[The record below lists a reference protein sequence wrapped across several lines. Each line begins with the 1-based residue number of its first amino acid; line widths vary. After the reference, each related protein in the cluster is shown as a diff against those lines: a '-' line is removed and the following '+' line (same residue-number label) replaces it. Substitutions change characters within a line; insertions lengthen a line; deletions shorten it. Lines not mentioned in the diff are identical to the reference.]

1 MAIISKITWKNRDFE
16 VIDDIDIN
24 SKYVWLNEKHI
35 ETKIGYLNLPAVTNR
50 YDLKYK
56 KCEFK
61 LIDEPKYQPFRWFI
75 HNDLAKNLI
84 KTPKTDKI
92 DAFRKKLRFNVRDL
106 LKDKEQLVI
115 KLIKDPFEGG
125 DMQT

>member
-1 MAIISKITWKNRDFE
+1 MAIISKITWKNRYFE

-24 SKYVWLNEKHI
+24 SKYVWLNEKQ
-35 ETKIGYLNLPAVTNR
+35 KIGYLNLPVVTNR

-75 HNDLAKNLI
+75 HNDLAKKLI
-84 KTPKTDKI
+84 KTLKTDKI
-92 DAFRKKLRFNVRDL
+92 DAFRKKLRFNVRYL
-106 LKDKEQLVI
+106 FKDKEQLVI
-115 KLIKDPFEGG
+115 KLIKDPFGG
-125 DMQT
+125 GNMQT

>member
-24 SKYVWLNEKHI
+24 SKYVWLNEKQ
-35 ETKIGYLNLPAVTNR
+35 KIGYLNLPVVTNR

-56 KCEFK
+56 KCEFT

-84 KTPKTDKI
+84 KTLKTDKI
-92 DAFRKKLRFNVRDL
+92 DAFRKKLRFNVRYL
-106 LKDKEQLVI
+106 FKDKEQLVI
-115 KLIKDPFEGG
+115 KLIKDPFGG
-125 DMQT
+125 GNMQT

>member
-24 SKYVWLNEKHI
+24 SKYVWLNEKQ
-35 ETKIGYLNLPAVTNR
+35 KIGYLNLPVVTNR

-56 KCEFK
+56 KSEFK

-84 KTPKTDKI
+84 KTLKTDKI
-92 DAFRKKLRFNVRDL
+92 DAFRKKLRFNVRYL
-106 LKDKEQLVI
+106 FKDKEQLVI
-115 KLIKDPFEGG
+115 KLIKDPFGG
-125 DMQT
+125 GNMQT